1 MVAAGLDRADV
12 VTLLL
17 ARGADWK
24 MASAIADLKALT
36 SPMERRQRPSAGAR
50 PAAAAGASTSP
61 A

>member
-12 VTLLL
+12 VELLL

-24 MASAIADLKALT
+24 TASSIADLKALT
-36 SPMERRQRPSAGAR
+36 SPMEDGSGRPGT
-50 PAAAAGASTSP
+50 AAARYGSMLP